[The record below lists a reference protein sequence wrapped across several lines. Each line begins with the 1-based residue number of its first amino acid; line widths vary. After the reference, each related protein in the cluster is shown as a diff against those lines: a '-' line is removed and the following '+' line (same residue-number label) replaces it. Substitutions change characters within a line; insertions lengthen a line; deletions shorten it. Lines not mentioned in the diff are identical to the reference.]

1 MLIWSFAMRND
12 EITKILK
19 DFFNANTYEDAK
31 PFLDLI
37 GKLINSKN
45 KMAFKIRSILFE
57 LGYKKVDE
65 ELVFEVAAIIVSKK
79 ETLLKAIE
87 KNGINSNYLYTIV
100 FSALMDM
107 LDEKIKK
114 NKEISIDGAPQGENE
129 EDNLNL
135 SNVLSDD
142 DALKEL
148 VDIFVEET
156 ANFYLNYLKNNL
168 EKKHKEALCYYFS
181 KDKDINRD
189 LFLSDLGTNTKDKR
203 VQRAKESLGN
213 LISKIYS
220 SEDDYN
226 KEADVWLR
234 VFEKFW
240 SDICLN
246 MVNKGVSNNSEETK

>member
-1 MLIWSFAMRND
+1 MRND

-65 ELVFEVAAIIVSKK
+65 ELVFEMAAIIASKK

-107 LDEKIKK
+107 LDEKFKK
-114 NKEISIDGAPQGENE
+114 DKEVSIDNSQSGEDE
-129 EDNLNL
+129 ESNLGL
-135 SNVLSDD
+135 INVLPDD
-142 DALKEL
+142 KSFIEL
-148 VDIFVEET
+148 NDVFIENT
-156 ANFYLNYLKNNL
+156 ADYYLNYLIDNL
-168 EKKHKEALCYYFS
+168 EEKHKEALCYFFS
-181 KDKDINRD
+181 KDKNINKD
-189 LFLSDLGTNTKDKR
+189 LFLSDLKTNTKDKR
-203 VQRAKESLGN
+203 VERAKEALAKLVEEMYSTTSN
-213 LISKIYS
+213 YSKESDI
-220 SEDDYN
+220 
-226 KEADVWLR
+226 WLK

-240 SDICLN
+240 SELCLK
-246 MVNKGVSNNSEETK
+246 MVNKGVSNNLEETK